1 MLRDREQGSKAIRAV
16 HQSLSQSFKR
26 IGGGEEQ
33 ERRKEKRRKEKKE
46 EGTYNNTIPL
56 SLSNLFPIQSKEIRS
71 FM

>member
-1 MLRDREQGSKAIRAV
+1 
-16 HQSLSQSFKR
+16 LSDERGRSR
-26 IGGGEEQ
+26 GGGEE
-33 ERRKEKRRKEKKE
+33 EEEKRRRRKK